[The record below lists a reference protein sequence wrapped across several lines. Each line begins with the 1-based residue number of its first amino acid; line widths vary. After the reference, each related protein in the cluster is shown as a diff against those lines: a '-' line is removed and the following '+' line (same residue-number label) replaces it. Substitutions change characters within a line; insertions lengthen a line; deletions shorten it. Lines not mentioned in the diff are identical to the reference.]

1 MNLLLDTHVLLWW
14 LDEPSTLSEEAR
26 LAIADGK
33 NKVFVSAANAWE
45 ITIKKA
51 LGKLD
56 APDNLEEVLIEN
68 QFFPL
73 PITIAHALAV
83 SQLPRHHSDPF
94 DRILAAQAKFE
105 GLTLVTHDKYL
116 KRYYHLNL
124 RTHAKGYY
132 CTIQNIR

>member
-14 LDEPSTLSEEAR
+14 LDEPSTLSEDAR

-33 NKVFVSAANAWE
+33 NTVFVSAANAWE

-51 LGKLD
+51 LGKLN
-56 APDNLEEVLIEN
+56 APDNLEEVIAEN
-68 QFFPL
+68 RFSPL

-83 SQLPRHHSDPF
+83 SQLPHYHNDPF
-94 DRILAAQAKFE
+94 DRILAAQAEVE

-116 KRYYHLNL
+116 KMY
-124 RTHAKGYY
+124 
-132 CTIQNIR
+132 NIPFIAA